1 MLTFTVIKTIMVGQ
15 KVKTELL
22 KYFRKKFR
30 NLRMD
35 IQDSKVV
42 TELKSIVCDVVNTD
56 KLDQELTADQANGM
70 FESFF
75 CSKIYKDIYTM
86 EQREE
91 LGRHVAVLQGLDV
104 TAFTDMIKI
113 FTTLLHELLFDN
125 GEQDDIIEAY
135 SKNWG
140 RLLALYSSLLKYSH
154 IESCCTTL
162 YKLIDTRCDDY
173 LDDFLNILVASKITS
188 PAQEKLIHDQINY
201 ILQKQSAMLDK
212 SIIDELPVYV
222 KDPETRK
229 KFEEAY
235 RNSRKSIN

>member
-1 MLTFTVIKTIMVGQ
+1 
-15 KVKTELL
+15 
-22 KYFRKKFR
+22 
-30 NLRMD
+30 
-35 IQDSKVV
+35 VV
-42 TELKSIVCDVVNTD
+42 TELKSIVCDVNNTD
-56 KLDQELTADQANGM
+56 KLDQELTADQAIGM

-104 TAFTDMIKI
+104 SAFTNMIKI

-125 GEQDDIIEAY
+125 GEQDDIIESY

-140 RLLALYSSLLKYSH
+140 RFLSLYSSLLKYSH
-154 IESCCTTL
+154 IDSCCATL
-162 YKLIDTRCDDY
+162 YKFIDMKCDDVKY
-173 LDDFLNILVASKITS
+173 DDDLDDFLDILAAAKITS
-188 PAQEKLIHDQINY
+188 SEQEKLINDQINY

-212 SIIDELPVYV
+212 SILDELPMYV
-222 KDPETRK
+222 KDSETRK

-235 RNSRKSIN
+235 LNSRKKY